1 MTPEQKEFELNR
13 LRSQYKQCV
22 ELGMSDSAWLYR
34 KEFILLRD
42 KDIVGQPDWSEFE
55 GVK

>member
-13 LRSQYKQCV
+13 LRNQYKQCV

-55 GVK
+55 GIK